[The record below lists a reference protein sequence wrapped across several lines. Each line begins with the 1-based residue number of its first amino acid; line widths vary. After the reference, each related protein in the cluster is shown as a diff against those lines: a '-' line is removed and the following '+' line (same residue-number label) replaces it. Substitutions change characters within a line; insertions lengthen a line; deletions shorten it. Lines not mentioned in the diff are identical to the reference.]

1 MNPSFI
7 AEQDAVLNWPSY
19 GESVQKLDFLK
30 KFSQT
35 LNSEEIHHLKNL
47 LGHRARN
54 GGTKKRQ
61 WVGQT
66 WEDYKKSK
74 LGQAS
79 PLESQPQC
87 ELRPGGEKAWWT
99 TFPKSEVVALDVE
112 KVNLRSVKGV
122 ARVKPGK
129 IGIVDCNY
137 GTIFESDVYHRPGT
151 FLDGKKDSA
160 VSGITRY
167 SLEKAPEW
175 MTVKSKVKKVIDK
188 KLVIT
193 VAGQG
198 DLSCMDI
205 ERDDCG
211 ELFDVQCYYRRPNPD
226 VSDETQP
233 MSLRDIYFYHFKEDC
248 QFQKPHNAV
257 TDAICTMRIF
267 LEGYIPLKE
276 KSGLVGVRHNMGE
289 VDFSDAIKLK
299 NMDKLQKRYCK
310 PSNEFRVGCQCEYCE
325 KMY

>member
-1 MNPSFI
+1 M
-7 AEQDAVLNWPSY
+7 V
-19 GESVQKLDFLK
+19 V
-30 KFSQT
+30 
-35 LNSEEIHHLKNL
+35 
-47 LGHRARN
+47 RRN
-54 GGTKKRQ
+54 GNGWDRR
-61 WVGQT
+61 GRNI
-66 WEDYKKSK
+66 KS
-74 LGQAS
+74 LS
-79 PLESQPQC
+79 RDRSHPLESQPQC
-87 ELRPGGEKAWWT
+87 ELRPGGEEAWWT
-99 TFPKSEVVALDVE
+99 AFRKSDVVALDVE
-112 KVNLRSVKGV
+112 KVNLRNVKGV

-160 VSGITRY
+160 GVSGGITRY

-175 MTVKSKVKKVIDK
+175 MTVKSKVKKAIDK
-188 KLVIT
+188 KLIIT

-198 DLSCMDI
+198 DLSCIDI
-205 ERDDCG
+205 ERDDYG

-226 VSDETQP
+226 VSGETQP

-267 LEGYIPLKE
+267 LEGYIPLKQ

-299 NMDKLQKRYCK
+299 DMDKLQERFCK
-310 PSNEFRVGCQCEYCE
+310 PNNEFRVGCQCEYCE